1 MLLLGKKIDA
11 QTAVQWNICSRLIPG
26 TNTQDP
32 FHSNSLA
39 THMANE
45 IYERL
50 LSLPFGNET
59 VQVFVKL
66 IRSQRRQARMQRV
79 CREEIVEF
87 DERFNSGKVLKAA
100 MQLNLIKKNRHSRL

>member
-1 MLLLGKKIDA
+1 MLLLGKQIDA
-11 QTAVQWNICSRLIPG
+11 QTAVQWNICSRSIRG

-50 LSLPFGNET
+50 LNLPFGNET
-59 VQVFVKL
+59 VKVFVKL
-66 IRSQRRQARMQRV
+66 IRGQRQARMQHV
-79 CREEIVEF
+79 CREELVKF
-87 DERFNSGKVLKAA
+87 DERFNSGKVLEAA
-100 MQLNLIKKNRHSRL
+100 MQLNLVKRNQQSRL